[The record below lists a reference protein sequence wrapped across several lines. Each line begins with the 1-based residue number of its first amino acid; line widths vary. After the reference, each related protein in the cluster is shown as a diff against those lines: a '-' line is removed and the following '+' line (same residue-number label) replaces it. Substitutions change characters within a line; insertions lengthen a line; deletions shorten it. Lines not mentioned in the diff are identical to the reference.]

1 MTATPNRKIERI
13 DTLQERDRNLQNA
26 LTQKYQNSMPSDDH
40 TQQQKDWIPK
50 PDPLIETIIEGYT
63 DAPPG
68 QPGSKVKF
76 YIKNLIGKG
85 GMGVVYG
92 IVDLTDPQVGH
103 ERALKLLSHE
113 ASYDQSTVDRF
124 KQEIKATGKID
135 HPNVIKILAQG
146 TLADGRHFILMP
158 LLEGQSLSTLLKVRK
173 EFPMSA
179 QEMLGIFIQMC
190 DGLAAAH
197 KVKVFHRDVKPGNT
211 MILPGR
217 TLLQHKVVIVDFGI
231 AKLVPHGDDGTQKAI
246 TTTGVPFGTP
256 SYMSPEQ
263 CQGQTILDGRSD
275 VYSMGCVMYEAL
287 TGSPPF
293 QGEIVKTLY
302 AHLHTEP
309 DEIEQVS
316 GMNKSTVSLLNSIVL
331 KALRKDPSER
341 YQSIEELSAALK
353 TAEAEAEAPVGLV
366 KEVKADV
373 GAKSRKVSKV
383 VSKNI
388 RDHIFAISLAMVAVV
403 TISAGAFVATPYVVT
418 KDPIG
423 SEIDIAWEEVNPLP
437 ARTPEAFAIKKR
449 QIFGAYKEEAL
460 GSKTEKGIPITPDA
474 FTIMKEGG
482 DLFYKNQRF
491 KEAANL
497 YTGAVDVGNFLV
509 LNGIETQVSSV
520 AAASLCYAFC
530 NLKLHEYKK
539 AIKVSED
546 ALQLKKSNLRV
557 VDQAL
562 FYGIQA
568 VANAELRARNER
580 ERREQLKAIE
590 GNAAMCITY
599 LKQSDF
605 RAEDS
610 YDVAPLLSRIGDFYL
625 SSKQLDKAV
634 ETYEMAKKAWH
645 ALDERGK
652 YNEGV
657 ADARLGLIAREQAKD
672 MQGLQSAADLFEK
685 AFALFS
691 SQGEVNLT
699 ARARTKFSEA
709 NAYWQMNTWNGFW
722 KAISVRKE
730 AVDLWSELK
739 KR

>member
-1 MTATPNRKIERI
+1 MTATPRKI
-13 DTLQERDRNLQNA
+13 DKVYPLQGWEQDPRNA
-26 LTQKYQNSMPSDDH
+26 KTQKSENSMVPDDH
-40 TQQQKDWIPK
+40 TQPQKDWTPK
-50 PDPLIETIIEGYT
+50 PDPLIDTIIEGYT
-63 DAPPG
+63 EASIG
-68 QPGSKVKF
+68 QPSSRVRF
-76 YIKNLIGKG
+76 YIKSLIGKG

-158 LLEGQSLSTLLKVRK
+158 LLEGQPLSTLLKVRK

-179 QEMLGIFIQMC
+179 AEMLGIFIQMC

-197 KVKVFHRDVKPGNT
+197 SVKVFHRDVKPGNT

-275 VYSMGCVMYEAL
+275 VYSMGCVMYEVL

-309 DEIEQVS
+309 NEIEQVP
-316 GMNKSTVSLLNSIVL
+316 GMSKSTVALLNGIVL
-331 KALRKDPSER
+331 KALRKDPEKR
-341 YQSIEELSAALK
+341 HKSIEELRAELKAALI
-353 TAEAEAEAPVGLV
+353 EAEAPVELA
-366 KEVKADV
+366 KEVRAGV
-373 GAKSRKVSKV
+373 GARSRKVSKA
-383 VSKNI
+383 VSKNFQ
-388 RDHIFAISLAMVAVV
+388 DHIFAISLAMVALV
-403 TISAGAFVATPYVVT
+403 TIASGVFVVTPYVVT

-423 SEIDIAWEEVNPLP
+423 SETEIPWEEVNPLP
-437 ARTPEAFAIKKR
+437 ARTPELFAKKKR
-449 QIFGAYKEEAL
+449 QIFGAYQEEAL
-460 GSKTEKGIPITPDA
+460 GSKTDKGIPVTPDA

-497 YTGAVDVGNFLV
+497 YNGAVDVGNFLV
-509 LNGIETQVSSV
+509 LQGIETEVSSV
-520 AAASLCYAFC
+520 ASASLCYAFC
-530 NLKLHEYKK
+530 ALKLNDYKR
-539 AIKVSED
+539 AIKVAQD
-546 ALQLKKSNLRV
+546 ALLLKKSNLRAM
-557 VDQAL
+557 DQGL

-568 VANAELRARNER
+568 VANIELAAASERQRKERISAAES
-580 ERREQLKAIE
+580 
-590 GNAAMCITY
+590 NATMFIAY

-605 RAEDS
+605 HPEDS
-610 YDVAPLLSRIGDFYL
+610 YDVAPLLSKIGDFYL
-625 SSKQLDKAV
+625 TRNQLDKAIDA
-634 ETYEMAKKAWH
+634 YQRAQRAWH
-645 ALDERGK
+645 AIDERGK

-657 ADARLGLIAREQAKD
+657 TDVRLGLIARDQAKNV
-672 MQGLQSAADLFEK
+672 QELQSAADLFKK
-685 AFALFS
+685 AFMLFS
-691 SQGEVNLT
+691 NQGESAV
-699 ARARTKFSEA
+699 ARARTKFYEA
-709 NAYWQMNTWNGFW
+709 TAYGQMNTWDGFC
-722 KAISVRKE
+722 KKLAVRKE
-730 AVDLWSELK
+730 AVDLWNELK